1 MTAILI
7 TANAEH
13 ECERFSICRKRILV
27 GDRAVKATARRSNC
41 GESYT
46 TTVYY
51 HEACYQERFESRMK
65 RGRK

>member
-7 TANAEH
+7 TATAEH
-13 ECERFSICRKRILV
+13 ECERHYICKKKIEV
-27 GDRAVKATARRSNC
+27 GDRAIKATVRRSNS
-41 GESYT
+41 GGSYT
-46 TTVYY
+46 TTAYY

>member
-13 ECERFSICRKRILV
+13 ECERFSICKKRIQV
-27 GDRAVKATARRSNC
+27 GDRAIKATARRSSS
-41 GESYT
+41 GGSWT